1 VQPLPDSDPAGVPD
15 SQPCLFCL
23 QVGREPSIEHVFPG
37 GLGLHADVVLPQG
50 AVCEPCNNMLG
61 RQVDEALVHL
71 MEVRLIRGLH
81 RVPDSKGRLLEELD
95 LGNGTMKFS
104 PEGGVN
110 VVVYGDGDVQEV
122 NPETIKV
129 RVISR
134 RRKSGDQ
141 WRRATRAVLKLGLNL
156 AYLKLGADVALRDD
170 WNPARE
176 IIFGLPYEGYLLIA
190 PFDIFKT
197 PDLHGSLLFD
207 VPGATALSQLRYG
220 GLELLADL
228 RPGPASPETRAW
240 AEGRGMQVMDIAPR
254 ASA

>member
-1 VQPLPDSDPAGVPD
+1 MSTALATVLVLNAAAIGV
-15 SQPCLFCL
+15 
-23 QVGREPSIEHVFPG
+23 
-37 GLGLHADVVLPQG
+37 GLGAYGTHLLVNTRLHPPLEVSGLALAGGTYTQATCRPLRPRPSHSPPDAAWHCLPS
-50 AVCEPCNNMLG
+50 
-61 RQVDEALVHL
+61 RQSSRPTFVREVD
-71 MEVRLIRGLH
+71 
-81 RVPDSKGRLLEELD
+81 
-95 LGNGTMKFS
+95 
-104 PEGGVN
+104 
-110 VVVYGDGDVQEV
+110 
-122 NPETIKV
+122 PETIKV

-176 IIFGLPYEGYLLIA
+176 IILGLPYEGYLLIA

-228 RPGPASPETRAW
+228 RPGPVSPETRAW